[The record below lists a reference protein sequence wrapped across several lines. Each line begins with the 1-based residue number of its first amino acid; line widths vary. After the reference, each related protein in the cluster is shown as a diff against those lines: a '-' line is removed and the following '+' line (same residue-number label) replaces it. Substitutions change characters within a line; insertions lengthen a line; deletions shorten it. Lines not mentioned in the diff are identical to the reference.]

1 MSIWLYDEHGVPR
14 MRLIYDGRILDI
26 EDNLVGWIA
35 LPDGAVYTT
44 GLDHI
49 GWFKNGLLRDNY
61 GWVVAFTEDAS
72 DPDMPGLPD
81 RMIPPNISDPISDLE
96 RPDFPS
102 PSSPPEPYALW
113 SGTPL
118 ERFFD

>member
-1 MSIWLYDEHGVPR
+1 M
-14 MRLIYDGRILDI
+14 
-26 EDNLVGWIA
+26 A

-44 GLDHI
+44 GLEHI
-49 GWFKNGLLRDNY
+49 GWFKNGLLRDND
-61 GWVVAFTEDAS
+61 GCVVAFTEGSS

-81 RMIPPNISDPISDLE
+81 RMIPPNISDPVTGLE
-96 RPDFPS
+96 RPDLPN
-102 PSSPPEPYALW
+102 PSSSPEPYALW

>member
-14 MRLIYDGRILDI
+14 MRLIYDGRIMDI
-26 EDNLVGWIA
+26 EDNLVGWVD

-44 GLDHI
+44 GLEHI
-49 GWFKNGLLRDNY
+49 GWFKNGLLRDKD
-61 GWVVAFTEDAS
+61 GWVVAFTEDGF
-72 DPDMPGLPD
+72 DPDVPGLPD
-81 RMIPPNISDPISDLE
+81 RMIPPNIPDPVRDLE
-96 RPDFPS
+96 RSDFPNPTS
-102 PSSPPEPYALW
+102 LLEPYALW